1 MFGNEMLVTSWL
13 FCCLMTAVIIFHLLD
28 PLLVKFKSEF
38 KFEIPSIIP
47 VIVKPVLLLAGTFAF
62 KVIVGKILNIRD
74 DVSIWVQRLP
84 FYFYYMC
91 YYSIKIIMRWTL
103 VCTYL
108 LLIQKFRHTLGQYCG
123 PNSHPTKISTRY
135 FTLVPRS
142 LTSSD
147 GKCHWKQL
155 WHFWFP
161 PVCWQWC

>member
-74 DVSIWVQRLP
+74 DVSIVNSESTIL
-84 FYFYYMC
+84 FLMYVLLFNENYFY
-91 YYSIKIIMRWTL
+91 IFIVDT
-103 VCTYL
+103 
-108 LLIQKFRHTLGQYCG
+108 KFRHTLGQYCG
-123 PNSHPTKISTRY
+123 PNSHPTKIFIRY

-147 GKCHWKQL
+147 GKCHWKPP

-161 PVCWQWC
+161 PVCWQ

>member
-74 DVSIWVQRLP
+74 DVSIVNSESIIL
-84 FYFYYMC
+84 FLIYVLLFNENYLYIYM
-91 YYSIKIIMRWTL
+91 YIYVYI
-103 VCTYL
+103 

-123 PNSHPTKISTRY
+123 PNSHPTKIFILY

-147 GKCHWKQL
+147 GKCHWKPA

-161 PVCWQWC
+161 PVCWQ

>member
-74 DVSIWVQRLP
+74 DVSIVNSESTISFLIYVP
-84 FYFYYMC
+84 LFNENYFYVYM
-91 YYSIKIIMRWTL
+91 YIYVYI
-103 VCTYL
+103 

-123 PNSHPTKISTRY
+123 PNSHPTKIFIPY

-147 GKCHWKQL
+147 GKCHWKPP
-155 WHFWFP
+155 WHF
-161 PVCWQWC
+161 